1 MIPTN
6 KNMLTKCDAK
16 RLWMRCSPNQ
26 SVAVRAGAVTSFNQ
40 MNDHILEGTD
50 ERRRRQ
56 RRLAIA
62 LSLGIII
69 MSSPALALDVNH
81 TPWLEAAQSAGLD
94 DPLILRA
101 IALAESGRV
110 NDQGFIEPW
119 PWALNIEGRA
129 YFPASLDEAAALLSA
144 HQDGSVDVGLLQIN
158 IRWHG
163 HRFDDPK
170 SLLDPA
176 TNLEI
181 GAAILKE
188 ALASAPG
195 DLTAGIGRYHSSD
208 PERARSYARTVLA
221 FYRYLIHGDEEM
233 RHAR

>member
-1 MIPTN
+1 MPTN
-6 KNMLTKCDAK
+6 NNMLNKYEAE
-16 RLWMRCSPNQ
+16 RLWMRCSSSQ
-26 SVAVRAGAVTSFNQ
+26 SDAVRAGAMTSRNQ
-40 MNDHILEGTD
+40 MNDYILEGTD

-56 RRLAIA
+56 RRLAVT
-62 LSLGIII
+62 LSLGII
-69 MSSPALALDVNH
+69 MSTPALALDVNH
-81 TPWLEAAQSAGLD
+81 TPWSVAAQSAGLD

-101 IALAESGRV
+101 IALAESGLV

-129 YFPASLDEAAALLSA
+129 YFPASRDEAAALLSA
-144 HQDGSVDVGLLQIN
+144 HQDRSVDVGLLQIN

-163 HRFDDPK
+163 HRVDDPK
-170 SLLDPA
+170 ALLDPV

-181 GAAILKE
+181 GAEILNE
-188 ALASAPG
+188 ALASASG
-195 DLTAGIGRYHSSD
+195 DLTTGIGRYHSSD
-208 PERARSYARTVLA
+208 LDRGHAYARTVLA